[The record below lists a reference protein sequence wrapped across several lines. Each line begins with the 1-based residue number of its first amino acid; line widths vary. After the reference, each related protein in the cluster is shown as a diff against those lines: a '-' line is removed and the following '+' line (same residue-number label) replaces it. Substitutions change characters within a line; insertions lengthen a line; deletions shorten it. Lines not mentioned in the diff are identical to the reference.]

1 MKLHDKRG
9 TYIDI
14 ASVSRVCA
22 PEIYSADNGE
32 WRVLMYQGNVAT
44 MRTIYAIYEAAIY
57 DYRRVASYLH
67 TKAVIEENRL
77 NDLVSDV
84 HGSPVDDT
92 LKAYTAWLEKS
103 KDDYEV
109 AVAVTPQEEKHSNIL

>member
-14 ASVSRVCA
+14 ASVSRVTA
-22 PEIYSADNGE
+22 PEVYSSSDRE
-32 WRVLMYQGNVAT
+32 WRVIYEGVAT
-44 MRTIYAIYEAAIY
+44 MCIIYAIEEAAIY
-57 DYRRVASYLH
+57 DYRRVASYLQ

-77 NDLVSDV
+77 NDLVSDM

-103 KDDYEV
+103 KDDYEA
-109 AVAVTPQEEKHSNIL
+109 AVAVTPQEDKHSSIL